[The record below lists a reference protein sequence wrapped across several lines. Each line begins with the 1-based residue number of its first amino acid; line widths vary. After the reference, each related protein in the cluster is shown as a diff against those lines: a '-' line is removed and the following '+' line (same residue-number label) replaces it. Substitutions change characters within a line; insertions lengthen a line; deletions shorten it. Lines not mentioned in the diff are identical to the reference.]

1 MPPQSRTT
9 QGFAGAAVEID
20 LIRKGI
26 MTWCCA
32 AAASW
37 SSTACGGNRPDSQ
50 RDYDS
55 TYTDSVQDSGPL
67 VEIDLIRKGIMTGL
81 N

>member
-1 MPPQSRTT
+1 MSNTRHMIPPKPPEVR
-9 QGFAGAAVEID
+9 EN
-20 LIRKGI
+20 
-26 MTWCCA
+26 A
-32 AAASW
+32 AAKPHH
-37 SSTACGGNRPDSQ
+37 TRLCRGRCGNRPDSQ